1 MEKKRIEW
9 VDIYKALGIILVVVG
24 HATGAFNN
32 YIYQFHMAAFF
43 FISVYTTNFD
53 RDSAVH
59 YVYKKIYS
67 LYIPLLFLTIM
78 GAALMAIL
86 NAASVYNIFYD
97 GGYIGFIDT
106 IKNFV
111 CEGTNYVW
119 WLGATWFIV
128 VLMQV
133 EICQRIIYMICGNKN
148 GILYAVFSLSLFV
161 FGYFCVENSL
171 FNAINLAF
179 VGQGFFATGQIM
191 RYGKKI
197 DDISTGK
204 LVGIGVAVCG
214 YLYFAQKYFDATVD
228 YPSKKFGNIVLNYC
242 SGVLGSLLLIV
253 ISCCL
258 VKLLNDRM
266 KKPLIEIG
274 KSTFG
279 ILVFHF
285 MAFKILFLIL
295 AKLGIITMQEVQL
308 TTPADSIKKY
318 WLFITAFSVAF
329 SMELWKI
336 VNKNNFFSF
345 LLGKK
350 NGWEKLWN
358 RVFKRAEKS
367 VVEIE
372 ENSNKTIQYTFKMM
386 CIFFLCGI
394 WSYIAISYIGYWKSL
409 EITFPY
415 AGNKNV
421 IFDEGW
427 LPQGEETYR
436 WIAKEGSIEVKKG
449 NWNQI
454 YMSGYVPKEFDMVT
468 DIKIEINDEEVFEK
482 ELKDDRNWLYEGN
495 ISSSHGYRVG
505 EILNIK
511 IVFNGIYMPDENEAD
526 QREKSSLVN
535 EIIFK

>member
-43 FISVYTTNFD
+43 FISGYTTNFD

-86 NAASVYNIFYD
+86 NATSVYSVFYN

-111 CEGTNYVW
+111 CEGANYVW
-119 WLGATWFIV
+119 WLGATWFIL

-171 FNAINLAF
+171 FNAINLVF
-179 VGQGFFATGQIM
+179 IGQGFFATGQIM
-191 RYGKKI
+191 RSGKKI

-274 KSTFG
+274 KNTFG

-318 WLFITAFSVAF
+318 WLLITLYSIIF
-329 SMELWKI
+329 SMMLWNI
-336 VNKNNFFSF
+336 LYKNNIINIILGRKSF
-345 LLGKK
+345 
-350 NGWEKLWN
+350 WEDLWN
-358 RVFKRAEKS
+358 RKLSKRKISIDSRKIKHNIKAEKLS
-367 VVEIE
+367 LVIGG
-372 ENSNKTIQYTFKMM
+372 TI
-386 CIFFLCGI
+386 CLII
-394 WSYIAISYIGYWKSL
+394 WGFMTYDYYVSSRFL

-415 AGNKNV
+415 KENSKV
-421 IFDEGW
+421 LFDEGW
-427 LPQGEETYR
+427 LPQGSENYR
-436 WIAKEGSIEVKKG
+436 WILKKGTVQVKKG
-449 NWNQI
+449 NWNHI
-454 YMSGYVPKEFDMVT
+454 SVSGYVPDRFSNVT
-468 DIKIEINDEEVFEK
+468 QIEILVGSKEVYEK
-482 ELKDDRNWLYEGN
+482 DLTNEREWTATVN
-495 ISSSHGYRVG
+495 ISDECKKGDLLEL
-505 EILNIK
+505 EIR
-511 IVFNGIYMPDENEAD
+511 FNDAYYPKADEDD
-526 QREKSSLVN
+526 QRIMSGLVN
-535 EIIFK
+535 EIQFK